1 MVGDGIFSCNVP
13 IGFIDVLTFRRF
25 VKRCQLSDFFFF
37 TKMGEFQ
44 EQDSLICFNFK
55 YVLISFLV
63 ASSFSFVRGHCSVQT
78 GLSPFQVI
86 LIIALFV
93 K

>member
-1 MVGDGIFSCNVP
+1 
-13 IGFIDVLTFRRF
+13 
-25 VKRCQLSDFFFF
+25 
-37 TKMGEFQ
+37 MGEFQ
-44 EQDSLICFNFK
+44 GEQDSLICFNLK
-55 YVLISFLV
+55 CESKSFLV
-63 ASSFSFVRGHCSVQT
+63 ASSFSFVRGHSSVQI

>member
-1 MVGDGIFSCNVP
+1 MP
-13 IGFIDVLTFRRF
+13 F
-25 VKRCQLSDFFFF
+25 VRFFFF

-44 EQDSLICFNFK
+44 GEQDSLICFNFK
-55 YVLISFLV
+55 CESKSFLV
-63 ASSFSFVRGHCSVQT
+63 ASSFSFVRGHSSVQI